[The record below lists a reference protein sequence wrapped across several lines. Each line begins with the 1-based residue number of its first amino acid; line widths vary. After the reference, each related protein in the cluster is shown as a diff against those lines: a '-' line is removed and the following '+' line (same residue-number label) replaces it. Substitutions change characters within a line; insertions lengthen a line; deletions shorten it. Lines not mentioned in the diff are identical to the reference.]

1 MEAELDIN
9 PPIKYVLYTDQANKW
24 RIQCVPESLVSFSN
38 RLSLPEDWRGLRD
51 DVLTKKSGIEG
62 CIFVHAGGFIGGNHT
77 YEGALEMAKKS
88 LKMAEKKT

>member
-1 MEAELDIN
+1 MN
-9 PPIKYVLYTDQANKW
+9 IKYLCILAV
-24 RIQCVPESLVSFSN
+24 CVHMYIPGICIYVY

-51 DVLTKKSGIEG
+51 DVLTEKSGIEG

>member
-1 MEAELDIN
+1 M
-9 PPIKYVLYTDQANKW
+9 
-24 RIQCVPESLVSFSN
+24 
-38 RLSLPEDWRGLRD
+38 PEDWRGLRD

>member
-1 MEAELDIN
+1 MYNGCLCT
-9 PPIKYVLYTDQANKW
+9 YVY
-24 RIQCVPESLVSFSN
+24 ICIYVY

-51 DVLTKKSGIEG
+51 DVLTEKSGIEG
-62 CIFVHAGGFIGGNHT
+62 CIFVHAGGFVGGNHT